1 MNAPLPQSL
10 RRQLGA
16 MTQPEA
22 AEALDR
28 IADDVEA
35 IRAKTDL
42 TISVDDVMYHVQE
55 KMPAGVGLALN
66 MAMRARDGKLFW
78 ALFKDAFDFLSND
91 ALKSEISY
99 LETLRE
105 RDMWEENHG

>member
-1 MNAPLPQSL
+1 MNAPLPCIVT
-10 RRQLGA
+10 RDLGA
-16 MTQPEA
+16 YMHQQDA
-22 AEALDR
+22 AEALD
-28 IADDVEA
+28 DVDA

-42 TISVDDVMYHVQE
+42 TISVDDVLYHVQE

-91 ALKSEISY
+91 ALQSEISY

>member
-1 MNAPLPQSL
+1 MNAPLPCIVT
-10 RRQLGA
+10 RDLGA
-16 MTQPEA
+16 YMRQQNT
-22 AEALDR
+22 AEALD
-28 IADDVEA
+28 DVDA

-42 TISVDDVMYHVQE
+42 TISVDDVLYHVQE

-78 ALFKDAFDFLSND
+78 TLFKDAFDYLSND
-91 ALKSEISY
+91 AVQSEISH